1 MYALRK
7 YVEVTGDEEF
17 LFDYGAEMLIE
28 TARLWADL
36 GFYSR
41 DGKEQFHIHGVTGPD
56 EYTAIVNNNAYT
68 NMMARENLRYAVQS
82 LEALREKSPER
93 FKGLSY
99 DTDLK
104 AHEIDDWRRAAQHM
118 YIPYDK
124 EKGIH
129 LQDDEFLKKEIWDFE
144 NTPQEN
150 YPLLLHYHPLVIY
163 RYQVIKQADV
173 AMAMFLVG
181 NEFSQEQ
188 KKRNFDYYDP
198 LTTGDSSLSAC
209 VHSILAVELGYADR
223 AVELIRYAALMDLAD
238 VGGNVKDGAH
248 IASMG
253 GTWMTV
259 VYGLAGMRDYG
270 GRISFDPKI
279 PPQSEGVRFLLTVRG
294 QMLEVDIKKD
304 VAKYL
309 LKKGDGLTIY
319 HGDKEIKLSK
329 GQPVEVK
336 GDVIGSVGQ
345 TS

>member
-1 MYALRK
+1 MSGPLK
-7 YVEVTGDEEF
+7 TTTIVVLSQESVCSSN
-17 LFDYGAEMLIE
+17 GA
-28 TARLWADL
+28 
-36 GFYSR
+36 G
-41 DGKEQFHIHGVTGPD
+41 
-56 EYTAIVNNNAYT
+56 
-68 NMMARENLRYAVQS
+68 
-82 LEALREKSPER
+82 
-93 FKGLSY
+93 
-99 DTDLK
+99 
-104 AHEIDDWRRAAQHM
+104 
-118 YIPYDK
+118 YIS
-124 EKGIH
+124 
-129 LQDDEFLKKEIWDFE
+129 
-144 NTPQEN
+144 
-150 YPLLLHYHPLVIY
+150 LLLHYHPLAIY

-209 VHSILAVELGYADR
+209 VHSILAVELGYPDR
-223 AVELIRYAALMDLAD
+223 ALELIRYAALMDLAD

-270 GRISFDPKI
+270 GRISFNPKI
-279 PPQSEGVRFLLTVRG
+279 PPQSEGVRFPLTVRG
-294 QMLEVDIKKD
+294 QMCEVDIKKD
-304 VAKYL
+304 AVTYS

-336 GDVIGSVGQ
+336 GDVTGGVGQ
-345 TS
+345 AS